1 MAEKQFNKGDVIF
14 HQGDEGNDLY
24 QILEGSVGFY
34 VSYDQDDRQKISEA
48 GKGEFFGEMAVI
60 DACPRSADAI
70 ALEDGTRIREISAS
84 DLNAFFRE
92 DPDSIT
98 GIMKVLSTRI
108 RDLTDQYDN
117 AKAAASRIGADP
129 KPDEE
134 TARGLKK
141 YLFHHRIMP
150 KEMPAQSAET
160 VREANAGSH
169 SEGFAKS
176 VVKYPKGTVICKEG
190 DLVNCMYDIHWG
202 RVGIYSKFG
211 TSEQVQLTTLA
222 SDNFFGE
229 MGMVSDQPRSAT
241 AVALDP
247 DTTVEIIYPEDFKEL
262 FEKNPYKVDMI
273 LRHLSTRLRTLTNQY
288 LDVCAKIAEK
298 SGS

>member
-117 AKAAASRIGADP
+117 ANAAASRIGADP

>member
-117 AKAAASRIGADP
+117 ANAAASRIGAEPRTEEVSLPSQNYAERDAGTKRRNRP
-129 KPDEE
+129 RSECRKPFRRLCEE
-134 TARGLKK
+134 R
-141 YLFHHRIMP
+141 
-150 KEMPAQSAET
+150 
-160 VREANAGSH
+160 REV
-169 SEGFAKS
+169 SEGNR
-176 VVKYPKGTVICKEG
+176 
-190 DLVNCMYDIHWG
+190 DLQG
-202 RVGIYSKFG
+202 R
-211 TSEQVQLTTLA
+211 
-222 SDNFFGE
+222 
-229 MGMVSDQPRSAT
+229 RSR
-241 AVALDP
+241 
-247 DTTVEIIYPEDFKEL
+247 EL
-262 FEKNPYKVDMI
+262 HV
-273 LRHLSTRLRTLTNQY
+273 
-288 LDVCAKIAEK
+288 
-298 SGS
+298 